1 MTLQDEKQKQ
11 QSNVDQL
18 STIVALVF
26 TVSFFIIFIAGS
38 YFGRGSIEH
47 LLSFIGND
55 TPGSFPGSVFPKPI
69 GVHYFGDFLLPRW
82 QSIRSS
88 PWFEQDLTAT
98 PINNYLPFTMAVFA
112 AFSRIEYWRSFTI
125 FISISVFSVI
135 VPVWLSTPRKDRVRV
150 VTSLIF
156 LTGPF
161 ISLIDRGNI
170 QFLMIG
176 ILASAL
182 YLFSKGKT
190 RIAAVLLGLG
200 IALKG
205 YPIVL
210 LVVWVKARRWLD
222 AAVALI
228 TAVSLTLIPLLFYRG
243 GVWRNIFR
251 ILRNVGVNE
260 KEYAH
265 AALAYNSSLKGF
277 LLSIASLKVPGL
289 ESTSLFLFRHV
300 AVLSV
305 LIIVLCLFLC
315 LKAAGNVFEVTL
327 LSVVLMTTM
336 VDYAAPYALGLY
348 FLPLI
353 FFGEWVPSISEI
365 QKKAI
370 FLCWAIVLAPKG
382 LPLQFWNTEITSS
395 TPTFTSLL
403 GGFAGMTILC
413 ILTSSMYKSWRGS
426 GSGTEG
432 FFRQAPSR

>member
-1 MTLQDEKQKQ
+1 VALQEENQKQ
-11 QSNVDQL
+11 QSNADQL
-18 STIVALVF
+18 STFVVFVF
-26 TVSFFIIFIAGS
+26 TVSFFAIFIAGS

-82 QSIRSS
+82 QSIRAS

-112 AFSRIEYWRSFTI
+112 AFSRIEYWRSFVV
-125 FISISVFSVI
+125 FIIVSMLLVVI
-135 VPVWLSTPRKDRVRV
+135 PIWRSMPRKNRVRV
-150 VTSLIF
+150 ITTLMF

-170 QFLMIG
+170 QFLTIG

-182 YLFSKGKT
+182 YLYSKGRT
-190 RIAAVLLGLG
+190 RFGAVLLGLA

-210 LVVWVKARRWLD
+210 LIVWVKARRWLD
-222 AAVALI
+222 AAVALL
-228 TAVSLTLIPLLFYRG
+228 TAICLTLIPLLFYRG
-243 GVWRNIFR
+243 GVLRNIFR

-277 LLSIASLKVPGL
+277 LLSIASFKVPGL
-289 ESTSLFLFRHV
+289 ESVSLFLFRHV
-300 AVLSV
+300 AVLSI
-305 LIIVLCLFLC
+305 LIIVFCLFLC
-315 LKAAGNVFEVTL
+315 MKSAGNVFEMTL

-336 VDYAAPYALGLY
+336 VDYVAPYALGLY

-353 FFGEWVPSISEI
+353 FISEWIPSVSEI
-365 QKKAI
+365 QKKMI
-370 FLCWAIVLAPKG
+370 FLCWSIILAPKG
-382 LPLQFWNTEITSS
+382 LPLQFWNTTISSS

-403 GGFAGMTILC
+403 GGLAGMTILF
-413 ILTSSMYKSWRGS
+413 LLSHSMYKSWRI
-426 GSGTEG
+426 
-432 FFRQAPSR
+432 SRSIT